1 VVVGTLVADIVLGD
15 VASLKQKR
23 SVVRPLVAE
32 LRRRFEVSAAETG
45 YLDLHRRA
53 EVSVGIVAS
62 THAQVAAVL
71 DNCERLV
78 AGHPEFELLSV
89 RRRVLDDDD
98 LE

>member
-1 VVVGTLVADIVLGD
+1 MVVGTLVVDIVLGD

-32 LRRRFEVSAAETG
+32 LRRRFEVAPPRPGTSTCIGGPSSRSA
-45 YLDLHRRA
+45 
-53 EVSVGIVAS
+53 VVAS
-62 THAQVAAVL
+62 THAHVAAVL

-78 AGHPEFELLSV
+78 AGHPEFTLLSA

-98 LE
+98 LD